1 MKRRYAAAGVAG
13 SEGDYRIELDGR
25 PVMTPARHP
34 LSVPSRPL
42 GDAIAGEWARQESRI
57 DPSTMPLMR
66 LAATAIDRVAGDPE
80 RVVGDLVAWG
90 MSDLVCF
97 RADHPVELV
106 RRQGA
111 CWQSLVDWVAA
122 EHGAALAVT
131 TGIMPQEQPL
141 ESILALRS
149 VLSGLDSF
157 RLVAVHS
164 VASATGSL
172 VIALALLAGRLDAGE
187 AFRAGALDDL
197 WSLEVWGDDAEARR
211 RLDVRQTDIRD
222 ADRFLRLLRH
232 RT

>member
-34 LSVPSRPL
+34 LRVPSRPL
-42 GDAIAGEWARQESRI
+42 GDAIAGEWACQGDRI

-66 LAATAIDRVAGDPE
+66 LAATAIDRVAPDPA
-80 RVVGDLVAWG
+80 RVIAGLVSFAD
-90 MSDLVCF
+90 SDLVCF

-106 RRQGA
+106 RRQETG
-111 CWQSLVDWVAA
+111 WQPLVDWVAA

-131 TGIMPQEQPL
+131 TGIMPLEQPPD
-141 ESILALRS
+141 SIPALRS
-149 VLSGLDSF
+149 VLADLDSF
-157 RLVAVHS
+157 HLVAVHS

-172 VIALALLAGRLDAGE
+172 VIALALLAGRLDAAE

-211 RLDVRQTDIRD
+211 RLDVRRTDIRE
-222 ADRFLRLLRH
+222 AERFLHLLRH

>member
-1 MKRRYAAAGVAG
+1 MKRRYATAGVAG
-13 SEGDYRIELDGR
+13 GEGGYRIELDGR
-25 PVMTPARHP
+25 LVMTPARHP
-34 LSVPSRPL
+34 LSVPARPL
-42 GDAIAGEWARQESRI
+42 GDAIAGEWARQEGRA

-66 LAATAIDRVAGDPE
+66 LAATAIDRVAPDPG
-80 RVVGDLVAWG
+80 RVVADLVAWG

-106 RRQGA
+106 RRQEA
-111 CWQSLVDWVAA
+111 CWQPLVDWVAA

-131 TGIMPQEQPL
+131 TGIMPQEQPP
-141 ESILALRS
+141 ESIRALQS
-149 VLSGLDSF
+149 VLSGLDGF

-164 VASATGSL
+164 IAGATGSL
-172 VIALALLAGRLDAGE
+172 VIALALLAGRLGAGE

-197 WSLEVWGDDAEARR
+197 WSLEVWGEDAEARR
-211 RLDVRQTDIRD
+211 RLDVRQTDIRE

>member
-1 MKRRYAAAGVAG
+1 MKRRYADTGVAG
-13 SEGDYRIELDGR
+13 REGDLRIELDGR

-34 LSVPSRPL
+34 LRVPSRPL
-42 GDAIAGEWARQESRI
+42 GDAIAGEWACQGDRI
-57 DPSTMPLMR
+57 DPSIMPLMR
-66 LAATAIDRVAGDPE
+66 LASTAIDRVAPDPD
-80 RVVGDLVAWG
+80 RVIAGLVAWG

-106 RRQGA
+106 RRQEA
-111 CWQSLVDWVAA
+111 SWQPLVEWIAA

-131 TGIMPQEQPL
+131 TGIMPLKQPPG
-141 ESILALRS
+141 SIIALRS
-149 VLSGLDSF
+149 ALAGLDSF
-157 RLVAVHS
+157 HLVAVHS

-187 AFRAGALDDL
+187 AFRAGALDEL

-211 RLDVRQTDIRD
+211 QLDVRQTDIRE

-232 RT
+232 RA

>member
-1 MKRRYAAAGVAG
+1 MKRRYAVTGVAG
-13 SEGDYRIELDGR
+13 SEGDCLVELDGR

-34 LSVPSRPL
+34 LRVPSRAL
-42 GDAIAGEWARQESRI
+42 GDAIAGEWARQEGRV

-66 LAATAIDRVAGDPE
+66 LAATAIDRVAPEPE
-80 RVVGDLVAWG
+80 RVVSDLVAWG

-97 RADHPVELV
+97 RADHPMELV
-106 RRQGA
+106 ARQAA
-111 CWQSLVDWVAA
+111 CWQPLVDWVAA

-131 TGIMPQEQPL
+131 TGIMPQEHPP

-149 VLSGLDSF
+149 VLSGLDCF

-172 VIALALLAGRLDAGE
+172 VIALALLAGRLRAGE

-211 RLDVRQTDIRD
+211 RLDVRQTDIGE

-232 RT
+232 QT